1 MSDNRYQPQHPRPAV
16 ATGVAPL
23 RNRRDRH
30 TLRPADHIDPR
41 YADISDRRLAITLSQ
56 EDFDEDHDRDPME
69 RITCRTHRRWL
80 HQCVS
85 SPLHVIIVTGHR
97 WCRSCSQTLT
107 VVVDELAGDVS
118 FSCPGCGE
126 APPSRA
132 TRQLIRACRASLA
145 AAHDDGL
152 AYPGL
157 STPEP

>member
-1 MSDNRYQPQHPRPAV
+1 MGVQVGNPRIGSEAPPMS
-16 ATGVAPL
+16 ATNNHQEPTPL
-23 RNRRDRH
+23 
-30 TLRPADHIDPR
+30 AR
-41 YADISDRRLAITLSQ
+41 YADLKDRRLALTLSR
-56 EDFDEDHDRDPME
+56 EDLEEEHDRDPLE

-97 WCRSCSQTLT
+97 WCRSCSLALS
-107 VVVDELAGDVS
+107 VAVDELAGDVT
-118 FSCPGCGE
+118 FSCPGCGRA
-126 APPSRA
+126 APTRA

-157 STPEP
+157 SAPEPRAVS